1 MQRSFYK
8 NISLKLLVI
17 FFTILNIDNI
27 YITNNIRLVPNLDIM
42 LIFFFTIY
50 RVGILPIW
58 FIFIIGVLVD
68 SLNNTSIGL
77 SSLIYILLIKVFLF
91 FNYQE
96 KNINNFKKNIIQ
108 FGLFLGVFSL
118 LKLGFLSIQNLQFY
132 NIYNFITEFIMSII
146 IYTFVNFIIVQY
158 NKNNLRDL

>member
-50 RVGILPIW
+50 RVGIIPIW

-146 IYTFVNFIIVQY
+146 IYTFINFIIVQY

>member
-1 MQRSFYK
+1 
-8 NISLKLLVI
+8 
-17 FFTILNIDNI
+17 
-27 YITNNIRLVPNLDIM
+27 M

-146 IYTFVNFIIVQY
+146 IYTFINFIIVQY

>member
-1 MQRSFYK
+1 MQRSIYK

-27 YITNNIRLVPNLDIM
+27 YITNNIRLLPNLDIM
-42 LIFFFTIY
+42 LIFFFTVY
-50 RVGILPIW
+50 RTGSLPIW

-68 SLNNTSIGL
+68 SLNGTSIGL
-77 SSLIYILLIKVFLF
+77 SSLIYILLIKIFSF

-96 KNINNFKKNIIQ
+96 KNINDFKKNITQ
-108 FGLFLGVFSL
+108 FGLFLGVFSF

-132 NIYNFITEFIMSII
+132 NIYNFIIEFVMSMI
-146 IYTFVNFIIVQY
+146 IYTFINFTIIQY

>member
-27 YITNNIRLVPNLDIM
+27 YITNNIRLLPNLDIM

-146 IYTFVNFIIVQY
+146 IYTFVNFVIVQY

>member
-77 SSLIYILLIKVFLF
+77 STLIYILLIKVFLF

-146 IYTFVNFIIVQY
+146 IYTFINFIIVQY

>member
-27 YITNNIRLVPNLDIM
+27 YITNNIRLLPNLDIM

-118 LKLGFLSIQNLQFY
+118 LKLGFLSIQT
-132 NIYNFITEFIMSII
+132 YNFTIYII
-146 IYTFVNFIIVQY
+146 
-158 NKNNLRDL
+158 L

>member
-146 IYTFVNFIIVQY
+146 IYTFVSY
-158 NKNNLRDL
+158 LCDG

>member
-132 NIYNFITEFIMSII
+132 NIYNFKM
-146 IYTFVNFIIVQY
+146 V
-158 NKNNLRDL
+158 L

>member
-146 IYTFVNFIIVQY
+146 IYTFINFIIVQY